1 MKEEFA
7 QWALDQLSAP
17 TPQST
22 SRPSAQL
29 QHWIEGLTVD
39 DSLEVKIGF
48 APGYPRDWPNYLE
61 RAKQV
66 TFEFMSKLL
75 VYGGTFTPNVGG
87 FVTDDKEKWMLVEPS
102 LAFVSRVPFKKISK
116 ELPNI
121 NKAIASF
128 CKQLYQHSVIVS
140 IGPYKARFCNPNG
153 EDAMNEIDEKL
164 GEYLKSGQKLQT
176 PLPPKEILEEFEK
189 L

>member
-1 MKEEFA
+1 MANHSGSGVDMKEEFA

-29 QHWIEGLTVD
+29 QHWIEGLQN

-66 TFEFMSKLL
+66 TFEFVNLL
-75 VYGGTFTPNVGG
+75 VYGGTSP
-87 FVTDDKEKWMLVEPS
+87 ERWW
-102 LAFVSRVPFKKISK
+102 
-116 ELPNI
+116 
-121 NKAIASF
+121 
-128 CKQLYQHSVIVS
+128 
-140 IGPYKARFCNPNG
+140 FCN
-153 EDAMNEIDEKL
+153 
-164 GEYLKSGQKLQT
+164 
-176 PLPPKEILEEFEK
+176 
-189 L
+189 

>member
-1 MKEEFA
+1 
-7 QWALDQLSAP
+7 
-17 TPQST
+17 
-22 SRPSAQL
+22 
-29 QHWIEGLTVD
+29 
-39 DSLEVKIGF
+39 
-48 APGYPRDWPNYLE
+48 
-61 RAKQV
+61 
-66 TFEFMSKLL
+66 
-75 VYGGTFTPNVGG
+75 
-87 FVTDDKEKWMLVEPS
+87 MLVEPS